1 MKAKLPTRL
10 DKLMWSL
17 PWLARYPLSRV
28 GDRIRRAR
36 EQSDGTQH
44 LIFTIANHFEPS
56 WTETGA
62 LLGLDTQITRLEKW
76 CEQARSIGRAVLDSD
91 GTQFRHTNFYPAEQY
106 HRPLLERLAE
116 LEREGFGEV
125 EIHLHHGVEQPDT
138 ASNLRRALEEFRD
151 RLAEDHHCLSRM
163 EGSQMPR
170 YAFVHGNFALANSAG
185 GKYCGVDEEMQI
197 LAETGCYLDLTLPSA
212 PDRSQVPRLNAIYEC
227 GHPLDEAR
235 PHRSGPSL
243 RVGQQRPQLPVLLT
257 GPLSFDW
264 GRRKKGLPVPRLDDS
279 SVAANYPPSLA
290 RLARWRAANIHVE
303 GRPEWL
309 FIKLFCHGFF
319 DGDESVV
326 IGDEMRRFL
335 EDALELSERTRE
347 FKLHFASARES
358 FNIAMAAVDG
368 HRGDPHLHRDYLLHS
383 IMKSQAAP
391 KATGEIEHARV

>member
-1 MKAKLPTRL
+1 
-10 DKLMWSL
+10 
-17 PWLARYPLSRV
+17 V
-28 GDRIRRAR
+28 
-36 EQSDGTQH
+36 
-44 LIFTIANHFEPS
+44 
-56 WTETGA
+56 
-62 LLGLDTQITRLEKW
+62 
-76 CEQARSIGRAVLDSD
+76 
-91 GTQFRHTNFYPAEQY
+91 
-106 HRPLLERLAE
+106 
-116 LEREGFGEV
+116 
-125 EIHLHHGVEQPDT
+125 
-138 ASNLRRALEEFRD
+138 LEEFRD

-163 EGSQMPR
+163 EGSDVPM

-227 GHPLDEAR
+227 GHPLHEAK

-243 RVGQQRPQLPVLLT
+243 RVGQRPQFPVLLT
-257 GPLSFDW
+257 GPLGFDW

-279 SVAANYPPSLA
+279 SLAANYPPSLA

-319 DGDESVV
+319 DSDQPAV

-335 EDALELSERTRE
+335 EAALELAERTGQ

-368 HRGDPHLHRDYLLHS
+368 LRGDPHLHRDYLLHS
-383 IMKSQAAP
+383 IMKSQTAP
-391 KATGEIEHARV
+391 KATSEIEHARV

>member
-1 MKAKLPTRL
+1 MKAKLPGRF

-17 PWLARYPLSRV
+17 PWLARYPFSRV
-28 GDRIRRAR
+28 NDRLRRAR
-36 EQSDGTQH
+36 EQSVGTQH

-56 WTETGA
+56 WSESGG
-62 LLGLDTQITRLEKW
+62 LLDLDTQITRLDHW

-91 GTQFRHTNFYPAEQY
+91 GTPFRHTNFYPAEQY
-106 HRPLLERLAE
+106 HRPLLDRLAE

-125 EIHLHHGVEQPDT
+125 EIHLHHGVEHPDV
-138 ASNLRRALEEFRD
+138 AANLRGALEEFRD

-163 EGSQMPR
+163 EGSHMPM

-197 LAETGCYLDLTLPSA
+197 LAETGCYADLTLPSA

-227 GHPLDEAR
+227 GHPLHEAK

-243 RVGQQRPQLPVLLT
+243 RVGHRPQLPVLLT
-257 GPLSFDW
+257 GPIGFDW

-279 SVAANYPPSLA
+279 SLSANYPPSLA
-290 RLARWRAANIHVE
+290 RLDRWRAANIHVR

-319 DGDESVV
+319 DSDPPTV
-326 IGDEMRRFL
+326 IGDVMRRFL
-335 EDALELSERTRE
+335 EETLELAERTGE

-368 HRGDPHLHRDYLLHS
+368 LRGDPHLYRDYLLHS
-383 IMKSQAAP
+383 IRKSQTARQ
-391 KATGEIEHARV
+391 ATSEIEHARV

>member
-1 MKAKLPTRL
+1 MKAKLPGRF

-17 PWLARYPLSRV
+17 PWLARYPFSRV
-28 GDRIRRAR
+28 NDRLRRAR
-36 EQSDGTQH
+36 EQSVGTQH

-56 WTETGA
+56 WSESGG
-62 LLGLDTQITRLEKW
+62 LLDLDTQMTRLDHW

-91 GTQFRHTNFYPAEQY
+91 GTPFRHTNFYPAEQY

-116 LEREGFGEV
+116 LEGEGFGEV
-125 EIHLHHGVEQPDT
+125 EIHLHHGVEHPDV
-138 ASNLRRALEEFRD
+138 AANLRGALEEFRD

-163 EGSQMPR
+163 EGSHMPM

-197 LAETGCYLDLTLPSA
+197 LAETGCYADLTLPSA

-227 GHPLDEAR
+227 GHPLHEAK

-243 RVGQQRPQLPVLLT
+243 RVGHRPQLPVLLT
-257 GPLSFDW
+257 GPIGFDW

-279 SVAANYPPSLA
+279 SLSANYPPSLA
-290 RLARWRAANIHVE
+290 RLDRWRAANIHVR

-319 DGDESVV
+319 DSDPPTV
-326 IGDEMRRFL
+326 IGDVMRRFL
-335 EDALELSERTRE
+335 EETLELAERTGE

-368 HRGDPHLHRDYLLHS
+368 LRGDPHLYRDYLLHS
-383 IMKSQAAP
+383 IRKSQTARQ
-391 KATGEIEHARV
+391 ATSEIEHARV

>member
-1 MKAKLPTRL
+1 
-10 DKLMWSL
+10 
-17 PWLARYPLSRV
+17 
-28 GDRIRRAR
+28 
-36 EQSDGTQH
+36 